1 MVVSYI
7 ITTSAIYQCGYIK
20 TRKCGNITAF
30 WKFTNKKRTPEI
42 FTSIFLDH
50 SWKLHFFFNHSYS
63 WILQIIPALPFPQEI
78 SYPQPVHV
86 FLVTIIKSGMHSYTT
101 LYILFFKVGL
111 SSFKQNSFICFDESL
126 LKMMKSAF
134 YFILKALSVLKI
146 FNFLSWLFGHA
157 KKRLD

>member
-50 SWKLHFFFNHSYS
+50 SWKLHSFFNHSYS

-111 SSFKQNSFICFDESL
+111 SSFKQNSFYLLRWKPIKNDEKCFL
-126 LKMMKSAF
+126 FHLKSF
-134 YFILKALSVLKI
+134 FRS
-146 FNFLSWLFGHA
+146 
-157 KKRLD
+157 